1 MAQLSYDE
9 LVKKYSTKPAEQPSA
24 SPAVRRTT
32 EVAETAEQSQSA
44 AVRGD
49 RRLTD
54 LIAGLLPKPKAQTE
68 AKPKRDAAAYEQA
81 KQEARKKK
89 AMKGYAEQKEKAAA
103 DKATYDAG
111 VAEIEAL
118 SADERQQLQNYV
130 AERNSAQ
137 VNNLLSGVL
146 GTGPQFDTY
155 NMNPI
160 VQKYGIGKVRQMAET
175 YERMQNEQLVQDVAE
190 GTAQALEGKAGIGH
204 NVASIGANAVGGI
217 VSTIGRAQELA
228 NRTGQ
233 YQTLQEHTAGDAL
246 NVYAGTVRE
255 ETAKKIEGDE
265 YDEEGNLVKEGG
277 ALRKGLSIG
286 YQGVMSAADS
296 IARAALGGG
305 GAGTLALAATGS
317 FSQTVGEASKQ
328 GASPAQAIILG
339 VGTAAIEAATEKV
352 PLDNLLKAAKGGV
365 KGAKAIAK
373 EALKQAA
380 IEATEE
386 EISLFANLLW
396 EASVLQD
403 KSSYKQ
409 QIAEAIANGATYE
422 EAKAQANKA
431 IWAEALNTAAVSAV
445 AGGVSGG
452 GSAFVGNILGGGAET
467 DVAAEEGAQSL
478 AEPAQQPQTE
488 QAAQVQTQQD
498 VAQAVEQELTQ
509 AQQAEAEEQAA
520 QEQAQEAIAQ
530 GMAEQYGPMM
540 PQVEPKSQMQQDIDN
555 ATAAVLA
562 ENGIGQAQQTE
573 QKETAQPEEMVQVSE
588 QQGDKKRQLWGK
600 RTDWESLTDNSVFAT
615 ALAMKEVNPAY
626 YEAYMAAADGGQPSP
641 VIQAVINAA
650 NDVRQ
655 ESVSPMAAATVINE
669 VYEKNGA
676 EGLTQLYNPANGNL
690 YESVL
695 NRMKEVDSTRGKVDA
710 DNAEVKGTGAA
721 EQNKSVG
728 GMESQFKHEVKRSA
742 IYDNTYKNSPNADVR
757 LIGREAERQDPNIGQ
772 YDAITEKESLHEAE
786 LRTETGRDRYSE
798 YRYLLGKDGWT
809 GADNDT
815 AAKLLDTYRREK
827 KVDMFTA
834 LAKKQREMGTQAG
847 QMVQSFAKYSR
858 GNATDAATDAVL
870 DLDNLTIDQIDTTF
884 WNPKN
889 EAKTTAEK
897 KNALQKWKENVS
909 TSLMEVA
916 DDIDNVEDGDIESI
930 KGIVRQLANLRHTTA
945 WAGYSN
951 ELTRRTERGLDKMD
965 FETLKTVAKTQ
976 LSMVPNDFRK
986 RKPAEIIKQMRMQN
1000 MLFTLTTKLK
1010 NDTGNISNGLMDA
1023 VSDSF
1028 GGRMMDAIIGKYT
1041 GMRTVANDLKYAAEY
1056 RKAAKDAADVAGAFV
1071 SLDIPMEADAKYAV
1085 NSTRTWSPNTTNTLF
1100 RLASAFEKHLKYS
1113 LEVSDKFYEGG
1124 ATHVVSK
1131 SLQGLGEKSGLTAE
1145 QIQDLARKTGER
1157 RTFKD
1162 PGYGTTKDG
1171 QPKKGRA
1178 GARVASGVQQAL
1190 NQLGTEDIGAGDLL
1204 IPFAKVAAEVK
1215 QVGMDYTGSGLI
1227 TGLGEVVSI
1236 IKDAK
1241 NGKEIDPYRQRSA
1254 ATNFGRGI
1262 TGVALTAA
1270 FAAMANAGAI
1280 KVHNEKD
1287 QEEKTMDQAQ
1297 GLSGA
1302 QWNMDA
1308 TLRWIDELRNGGSLE
1323 DAQSVAGWEDGDELV
1338 SVDFLE
1344 PFNTQMHIGCLIAEG
1359 ESIPESV
1366 LKGNFEA
1373 MLEMPMMQTFS
1384 DLADIQQAFTEVSEG
1399 DMGGVLDATGQL
1411 LGTVAGAAIPN
1422 AARKVAQVIDP
1433 YYRDTYDTNP
1443 IKKAG
1448 KQLVAG
1454 IPFLSQTLPKKY
1466 DNFGQEQR
1474 RYEEGDEINAAID
1487 ALVTPWDTD
1496 TYKTDAVYIEV
1507 ERLNEALKN
1516 SDINVT
1522 PPQPKRKINYTDK
1535 TGVDHDGY
1543 VLTEEQYQKIA
1554 TVQGQTEK
1562 KAIDKMVNSMEYKA
1576 LTDVQ
1581 KAYAMNAIYEYAAE
1595 KGKQTAIPDYYS
1607 KAAAWIAKTKES
1619 DIHAFI
1625 ARGTEKAMNDAIGNA
1640 VERYANNWTVSDA
1653 AKADMEATYEAF
1665 GKMYPQTQAKILDD
1679 LASDALRYIEYKGAG
1694 VSTDNYLDI
1703 TKDLQ
1708 NIRPEEGKVNARQ
1721 VQKAETIV
1729 NNPNLTEA
1737 QKVEIIKTETSDTQA
1752 ENIDE
1757 LEAIFKSN
1765 KELKKIGFSV
1775 KDYAKLYSDHEDY
1788 TSGKGKKD
1796 RTIQKWMKDYGIS
1809 YNDAKALYEVFS

>member
-1 MAQLSYDE
+1 MASYADLKKRYSE
-9 LVKKYSTKPAEQPSA
+9 GPSYHEKFREQYGGPIVANEAPEESKPTVIDRAGKAMEDLV
-24 SPAVRRTT
+24 
-32 EVAETAEQSQSA
+32 
-44 AVRGD
+44 
-49 RRLTD
+49 
-54 LIAGLLPKPKAQTE
+54 AGIIPKAKTNAGGKPKHDIAAYNE
-68 AKPKRDAAAYEQA
+68 AKA
-81 KQEARKKK
+81 KE
-89 AMKGYAEQKEKAAA
+89 GYAKAQKIAA
-103 DKATYDAG
+103 DDKAVYDAG
-111 VAEIEAL
+111 IAEIDAL
-118 SADERQQLQNYV
+118 DEEDRRNLEKYV
-130 AERNSAQ
+130 ADRSSTQIANMF
-137 VNNLLSGVL
+137 L
-146 GTGPQFDTY
+146 GPQFDSY
-155 NMNPI
+155 NLNPI
-160 VQKYGIGKVRQMAET
+160 VQKYGIGKVRQMAEI
-175 YERMQNEQLVQDVAE
+175 YERQQNEAAAKQVEQDSRDAV
-190 GTAQALEGKAGIGH
+190 TGKVGNAFGQSTLS
-204 NVASIGANAVGGI
+204 VGANL
-217 VSTIGRAQELA
+217 IGSATGVLGRVQEIS

-233 YQTLQEHTAGDAL
+233 FSTLQQHTVGDL
-246 NVYAGTVRE
+246 PSLYASTVRE
-255 ETAKKIEGDE
+255 EITQNISGDE
-265 YDEEGNLVKEGG
+265 YDEAGNQIKEGG
-277 ALRKGLSIG
+277 KLRQGIAIG
-286 YQGVMSAADS
+286 YQGAMSAADS
-296 IARAALGGG
+296 LARAMTT
-305 GAGTLALAATGS
+305 GAAAPALAAFGG
-317 FSQTVGEASKQ
+317 FSQKVSEASKQ
-328 GASPAQAIILG
+328 GATPTQAMILG
-339 VGTAAIEAATEKV
+339 IGSAAIEAATEKV

-365 KGAKAIAK
+365 KGVEAIAGN
-373 EALKQAA
+373 ALRQAA
-380 IEATEE
+380 IEAGEE

-396 EASVLQD
+396 EAAVLRE

-409 QIAEAIANGATYE
+409 RIGEAIANGATYE
-422 EAKAQANKA
+422 EAKAQADKEV
-431 IWAEALNTAAVSAV
+431 WQEALNTAAVSAS
-445 AGGVSGG
+445 AGIFSGATSATY
-452 GSAFVGNILGGGAET
+452 GSLFGSNEQG
-467 DVAAEEGAQSL
+467 DV
-478 AEPAQQPQTE
+478 QTE
-488 QAAQVQTQQD
+488 QAAEAAPEAPVQPQQEQTTQEQAQPD
-498 VAQAVEQELTQ
+498 AAQAAAQELTQ
-509 AQQAEAEEQAA
+509 AQQAEADAKAA

-530 GMAEQYGPMM
+530 GMAEEYGPMM
-540 PQVEPKSQMQQDIDN
+540 PQAEPKSQMQQDIDN
-555 ATAAVLA
+555 ATAAMLA
-562 ENGIGQAQQTE
+562 ENGIGQTQQAEADTVANAQQETQPVTE
-573 QKETAQPEEMVQVSE
+573 QNPTEELDGE
-588 QQGDKKRQLWGK
+588 Q
-600 RTDWESLTDNSVFAT
+600 N
-615 ALAMKEVNPAY
+615 
-626 YEAYMAAADGGQPSP
+626 
-641 VIQAVINAA
+641 I
-650 NDVRQ
+650 
-655 ESVSPMAAATVINE
+655 
-669 VYEKNGA
+669 
-676 EGLTQLYNPANGNL
+676 
-690 YESVL
+690 
-695 NRMKEVDSTRGKVDA
+695 
-710 DNAEVKGTGAA
+710 KGTGAA

-1071 SLDIPMEADAKYAV
+1071 SLDIPMEEDAKYAV
-1085 NSTRTWSPNTTNTLF
+1085 NRTRTWSPNTTNTLF

-1171 QPKKGRA
+1171 QPKNGRT
-1178 GARVASGVQQAL
+1178 GARVASGIQRAL
-1190 NQLGTEDIGAGDLL
+1190 NEFGTEDMGAGDLI

-1215 QVGMDYTGSGLI
+1215 QVGIDYTGSGMI
-1227 TGLGEVVSI
+1227 TGMGEMLSI

-1254 ATNFGRGI
+1254 ATNFGRGM
-1262 TGVALTAA
+1262 TGVALTAL
-1270 FAAMANAGAI
+1270 FTAMASVGII
-1280 KVHNEKD
+1280 KVHNDKNSKER
-1287 QEEKTMDQAQ
+1287 TMDQAQ

-1302 QWNMDA
+1302 QWNLGSAIRWLEAVVKGA
-1308 TLRWIDELRNGGSLE
+1308 TEEEALQAAKW
-1323 DAQSVAGWEDGDELV
+1323 QPGDELMT
-1338 SVDFLE
+1338 VDFLE

-1359 ESIPESV
+1359 ESIPKAV
-1366 LKGNFEA
+1366 LKGNLDA
-1373 MLEMPMMQTFS
+1373 LLEMPMMQTFS

-1399 DMGGVLDATGQL
+1399 DMSGVLDATGQL
-1411 LGTVAGAAIPN
+1411 IGTVAGAAIPN
-1422 AARKVAQVIDP
+1422 VVRKAAQVIDP

-1454 IPFLSQTLPKKY
+1454 IPFASQMLPKKY
-1466 DNFGQEQR
+1466 DNLGQEQR

-1496 TYKTDAVYIEV
+1496 NYKTDPVYTEV

-1554 TVQGQTEK
+1554 ETQGQTAKTILDKLTGNADYK
-1562 KAIDKMVNSMEYKA
+1562 K
-1576 LTDVQ
+1576 LTDEQ
-1581 KAYAMNAIYEYAAE
+1581 KAFTFQAVYQYAQE
-1595 KGKQTAIPDYYS
+1595 KGKQAAIPDYHS
-1607 KAAAWIAKTKES
+1607 NADAWIADMREF
-1619 DIHAFI
+1619 DMRGFI
-1625 ARGTEKAMNDAIGNA
+1625 AQGSKKALNNAIGNA
-1640 VERYANNWTVSDA
+1640 IASVKNDWQVT
-1653 AKADMEATYEAF
+1653 EATKGNME
-1665 GKMYPQTQAKILDD
+1665 QAYDSFRNLSVDQQQRILDEVS
-1679 LASDALRYIEYKGAG
+1679 SDTLKYIEARKAGA
-1694 VSTDNYLDI
+1694 TTQNYLDI
-1703 TKDLQ
+1703 TRNVGNLGSNAKAADKYAAVAKTTGISDSAKDAMVKAYMTDYDPNAKSPNTTELKYDYA
-1708 NIRPEEGKVNARQ
+1708 REELGLTAEEFAQ
-1721 VQKAETIV
+1721 VYRISAEDSKKAEKYEKWK
-1729 NNPNLTEA
+1729 NQGYSP
-1737 QKVEIIKTETSDTQA
+1737 A
-1752 ENIDE
+1752 ECDA
-1757 LEAIFKSN
+1757 LWALF
-1765 KELKKIGFSV
+1765 
-1775 KDYAKLYSDHEDY
+1775 ED
-1788 TSGKGKKD
+1788 SGKKKTD
-1796 RTIQKWMKDYGIS
+1796 VVAWHNSK
-1809 YNDAKALYEVFS
+1809 